1 MDAYIAKTKAVK
13 SMKEISKIMDD
24 LGVSD
29 EGLET
34 LDEMKD
40 KVIDKIKKS
49 QEEAKWSPGQV
60 SVILWILE
68 CLMIYLLEAIKDV
81 SLYNL

>member
-1 MDAYIAKTKAVK
+1 
-13 SMKEISKIMDD
+13 MKDITKIMDS

-34 LDEMKD
+34 IDEMKD

-60 SVILWILE
+60 SVILK
-68 CLMIYLLEAIKDV
+68 LLEAIKNV
-81 SLYNL
+81 YMIKTQINPLFNVAY